1 MDRQNLAGAS
11 LLLSLTHYL
20 TNYVKLFNCCSE
32 ACWVGVGGGEEAGGG
47 GRAHPSNPLL
57 TGLSEQ
63 CLLIR

>member
-32 ACWVGVGGGEEAGGG
+32 ACWVGVGGGGGG
-47 GRAHPSNPLL
+47 GGGEPTHRTPSLRAFLNSVY
-57 TGLSEQ
+57 
-63 CLLIR
+63 